1 MTTDVKTAQQR
12 ATAMAAKEQRAR
24 DAELAMHEYEA
35 EQLAIRA
42 NTERLRAL
50 RLAKEAADSQRAK
63 AAAMDR
69 QPAKTKARKGRKP
82 SAAVNAEAAPGP
94 DSAAD

>member
-1 MTTDVKTAQQR
+1 MTTDVKTARQR

-50 RLAKEAADSQRAK
+50 RLAKEAADQEAADRQAAK
-63 AAAMDR
+63 AKVRKNRKSSSAANSAATPGAD
-69 QPAKTKARKGRKP
+69 P
-82 SAAVNAEAAPGP
+82 SA
-94 DSAAD
+94 DLSQ